1 MRKKQIKYNG
11 PSKDIKMKDLSN
23 ILNMR
28 IFESDFMKKL
38 YLREKSLSADVLSHR
53 PLGLRNKTKN
63 IFKQNILGYQAKII
77 INNLITYHNYYHC
90 HHNYDDCKHR
100 GRLDLDTPFVKQS
113 FSL

>member
-1 MRKKQIKYNG
+1 MKLVRLFEKGPSVEDG

-53 PLGLRNKTKN
+53 PLGLE
-63 IFKQNILGYQAKII
+63 G
-77 INNLITYHNYYHC
+77 
-90 HHNYDDCKHR
+90 
-100 GRLDLDTPFVKQS
+100 
-113 FSL
+113 

>member
-1 MRKKQIKYNG
+1 MEKSVEDKTGWPSGKGEGPLRKKQIKNNG
-11 PSKDIKMKDLSN
+11 PSKDSKMKDLSN

-63 IFKQNILGYQAKII
+63 IFKQNILGYQAKNI
-77 INNLITYHNYYHC
+77 INN
-90 HHNYDDCKHR
+90 
-100 GRLDLDTPFVKQS
+100 
-113 FSL
+113 